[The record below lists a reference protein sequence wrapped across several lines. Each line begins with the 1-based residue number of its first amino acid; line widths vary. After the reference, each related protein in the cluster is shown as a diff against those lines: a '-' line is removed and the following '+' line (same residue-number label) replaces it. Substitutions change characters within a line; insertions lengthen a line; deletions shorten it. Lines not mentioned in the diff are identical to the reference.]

1 MGSVII
7 KDSSDSLL
15 LDYKT
20 SSEDVVGNKV
30 TVSSEAIEKCQ
41 EYSVEIQMFGFM
53 ERTFEQ
59 KIEKEM
65 DEFDCVPQTTP
76 KPKFGAR
83 TEKKIDYFKT
93 SPSPSSQPQTVI
105 SLIVSLY
112 ASYLLL

>member
-1 MGSVII
+1 MG
-7 KDSSDSLL
+7 
-15 LDYKT
+15 
-20 SSEDVVGNKV
+20 NRV

-59 KIEKEM
+59 KIEKVM

-93 SPSPSSQPQTVI
+93 SSSPSSQPQTVI